1 MSSSPTIGSAR
12 IPLIE
17 VFATVVDPR
26 ARRGVRHDL
35 AVVLALATAAVLSGS
50 RSLLSISEW
59 VLDADREALS
69 RLGIGP
75 GVGLP
80 SEPRSEGP
88 WRRSMPRTWTA

>member
-1 MSSSPTIGSAR
+1 M
-12 IPLIE
+12 
-17 VFATVVDPR
+17 
-26 ARRGVRHDL
+26 